1 MRFKNETVSIVRWNK
16 SERKEKIVRKKKI
29 DWNWQRMKFITQV
42 RNIYLFFPIIFIKI
56 YFSILLY
63 ISRVFYSNMLF
74 LLFLFP
80 CSWSTRK
87 NRRRKDGSTLSKF
100 SCSFLWFSA
109 LLQHTERWVWTFQQL
124 QHSYVAQ
131 TTFNLNIQK
140 KEKNIRIH
148 RILTVMKESRF
159 TDTM

>member
-74 LLFLFP
+74 LLFLLP

-87 NRRRKDGSTLSKF
+87 KGRVYVKQIFLLVFMILGSVATHWTLSMNFSTTTTYIMLRKLLTWISRRRKKTFEFTGYWLSWRNQD
-100 SCSFLWFSA
+100 S
-109 LLQHTERWVWTFQQL
+109 R
-124 QHSYVAQ
+124 
-131 TTFNLNIQK
+131 IQCK
-140 KEKNIRIH
+140 CW
-148 RILTVMKESRF
+148 
-159 TDTM
+159 